1 MSERGERG
9 EHASFDLTD
18 PIVFTAGTVGPPGQR
33 VFFLQAQGD
42 GLVVTLKCE
51 KQQVGALADYFA
63 GLLADLPTV
72 DPGEVPTL
80 LDLVEPVVPEWAVGT
95 LAVAWDEEND
105 RMVRAAK
112 NQSLFREINERIETL
127 NEAFGDVLP
136 TAEWVCEC
144 AADSCFERMVIPL
157 EDYQRILGSTGL
169 QQTVARFAADYQRLG
184 TALAPVS

>member
-105 RMVRAAK
+105 RMVLVAEELLSEEEQAAV
-112 NQSLFREINERIETL
+112 T
-127 NEAFGDVLP
+127 D
-136 TAEWVCEC
+136 
-144 AADSCFERMVIPL
+144 
-157 EDYQRILGSTGL
+157 
-169 QQTVARFAADYQRLG
+169 VARARFRVTRAQVAAFVERARVLVAGGRPPCPLCGGPLDPEGHACPRLN
-184 TALAPVS
+184 